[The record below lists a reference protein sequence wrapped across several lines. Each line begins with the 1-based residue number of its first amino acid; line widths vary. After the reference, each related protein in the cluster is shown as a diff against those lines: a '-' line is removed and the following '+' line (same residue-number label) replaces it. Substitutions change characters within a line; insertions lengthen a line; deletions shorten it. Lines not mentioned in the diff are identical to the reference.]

1 MMHTMQCSTKSAES
15 YANAILKTMAVLSFC
30 DPNYEL
36 VLDILHFRYLTETD
50 ELRLKLILTLSKR

>member
-1 MMHTMQCSTKSAES
+1 MMHTMQCSTKSAKS

-50 ELRLKLILTLSKR
+50 ELRLKLI